1 MTRKRLSPT
10 VRAAVP
16 AAVAALILAAG
27 VAFGAQPPP
36 GNAVLVKPLGLKIP
50 LPNNAQPMPLPP
62 AEIHTFIL
70 TQGDRQ
76 WTEERYEALELWYAS
91 QHVAEWALPS
101 RNGARL
107 VLGAA
112 TIAPPVGIGEA
123 HVSLDQFA
131 AFTNSPLASMEQ
143 PDAGSL
149 GAWLAAFAGCRL
161 GKPQSLAPGRTRLKN
176 LFRYPTERPDTTA
189 WLLRFD
195 RGGGYTHLP
204 DLWFGAVSIAPS
216 DGAGADERAFVE
228 DAVLANIAPMG
239 RFEGRDTPASR
250 LAAGQGRAKGV
261 RDHPS
266 RDAAHAAVAAHKDM
280 LALDSEDFVLIYKNR
295 PGAQRLA
302 GDLLDDLQQ
311 ARTVY
316 ARMFPGFADTSEN
329 VSVVYLP
336 ATSEEYDAHVGP
348 DHQWSSGLYNGAT
361 RELSIRPIV
370 AKGRDASYARTL
382 STAFHE
388 GFHQYIHQATGIAQP
403 AVWYNEG
410 HACFFE
416 TLSFQNGR
424 ATVDEDR
431 DRLRTLEAFLKTKQ
445 PVPLAALVR
454 MDYES
459 FYDGTDND
467 RLLKYSLAW
476 GFTYFL
482 HRGAPLVRNK
492 PYAGILPTYLA
503 ALKETGSG
511 TAATA
516 LAFEGVNFEALER
529 DFRAFW
535 TTPRTRSMA
544 KRAPLE

>member
-1 MTRKRLSPT
+1 MTRFSISLSAIAAILLF
-10 VRAAVP
+10 RAG
-16 AAVAALILAAG
+16 AALCAL
-27 VAFGAQPPP
+27 PPP
-36 GNAVLVKPLGLKIP
+36 GGAVLVKPLGLKIP

-62 AEIHTFIL
+62 AEIHTYVL

-91 QHVAEWALPS
+91 QHVAEWAFPS
-101 RNGARL
+101 RDGARI

-143 PDAGSL
+143 PDTGSL
-149 GAWLAAFAGCRL
+149 GAWLSAFAGCRL
-161 GKPQSLAPGRTRLKN
+161 GTPQSLAPGRTRLKN
-176 LFRYPTERPDTTA
+176 LMRYPTERPDMTA

-195 RGGGYTHLP
+195 RGGGYSHLP
-204 DLWFGAVSIAPS
+204 DVWFGVVSIAPS
-216 DGAGADERAFVE
+216 DGAGDDERAFVE
-228 DAVLANIAPMG
+228 NAILANIAPMG
-239 RFEGRDTPASR
+239 RFEGRDTPADR
-250 LAAGQGRAKGV
+250 LARDRDKPKGV
-261 RDHPS
+261 REHPS

-302 GDLLDDLQQ
+302 RDLLDDLQL
-311 ARTVY
+311 ARTLY

-336 ATSEEYDAHVGP
+336 ATGEEYDAHVGP

-361 RELSIRPIV
+361 RELSIRPIA
-370 AKGRDASYARTL
+370 AKGRDAAYARTL

-416 TLSFQNGR
+416 TLSFKNGR
-424 ATVDEDR
+424 ASVDEDR
-431 DRLRTLEAFLKTKQ
+431 DRLRFLEAFLKTKQ

-454 MDYES
+454 MDYET
-459 FYDGTDND
+459 FYAGTDDD

-492 PYAGILPTYLA
+492 PYADILPTYLA

-511 TAATA
+511 TEATA
-516 LAFEGVNFEALER
+516 RAFAGVNFEALER
-529 DFRAFW
+529 DFREFW
-535 TTPRTRSMA
+535 TTPRSRSFA

>member
-1 MTRKRLSPT
+1 MTRSSRF
-10 VRAAVP
+10 
-16 AAVAALILAAG
+16 LAATAAILL
-27 VAFGAQPPP
+27 VYAHAVSGALPPP

-62 AEIHTFIL
+62 AEIHTFVY

-76 WTEERYEALELWYAS
+76 WTEERYEALSLWYAS

-101 RNGARL
+101 RNGARI

-131 AFTNSPLASMEQ
+131 AFTNSPLSSMEQ

-161 GKPQSLAPGRTRLKN
+161 GAPQTLPPGRTRLRN
-176 LFRYPTERPDTTA
+176 FVRYPTDRADITA

-195 RGGGYTHLP
+195 RGGGYAHLP
-204 DLWFGAVSIAPS
+204 DVWFGVVSIAPS
-216 DGAGADERAFVE
+216 NGAGADERAFVE
-228 DAVLANIAPMG
+228 NAVLANIAPMG

-250 LAAGQGRAKGV
+250 LAAGQQRAKGV
-261 RDHPS
+261 REHPS

-302 GDLLDDLQQ
+302 RDLLDDLQL
-311 ARTVY
+311 ARTLY
-316 ARMFPGFADTSEN
+316 AQMFPGFADTSEN

-361 RELSIRPIV
+361 RELSIRPIA

-416 TLSFQNGR
+416 MLSFQNGR
-424 ATVDEDR
+424 ASVDEDR
-431 DRLRTLEAFLKTKQ
+431 DRFRLLEAFLKTKQ
-445 PVPLAALVR
+445 RVPLETLIA

-459 FYDGTDND
+459 FYAGTDQD

-492 PYAGILPTYLA
+492 PYADILPTYLA
-503 ALKETGSG
+503 ALAETGSG
-511 TAATA
+511 TEATA
-516 LAFEGVNFEALER
+516 RAFANVNFDALER
-529 DFRAFW
+529 DFREFW
-535 TTPRTRSMA
+535 TTPRSRSFA